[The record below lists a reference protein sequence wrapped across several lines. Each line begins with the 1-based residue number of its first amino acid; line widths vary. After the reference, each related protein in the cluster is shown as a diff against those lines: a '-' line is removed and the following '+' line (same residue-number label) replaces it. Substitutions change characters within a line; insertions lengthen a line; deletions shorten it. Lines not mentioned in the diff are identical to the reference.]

1 MSTAAKPDHDATVTE
16 LRQDIAMHRA
26 ELAAS
31 VDALAEKL
39 DVKAK
44 LKARTAGL
52 RPYVVPAA
60 AGLAGITVVTVVV
73 KRRRRR

>member
-1 MSTAAKPDHDATVTE
+1 MSTAAKPPEDATVTE
-16 LRQDIAMHRA
+16 LRADIASRRA

-44 LKARTAGL
+44 LKARAAGL
-52 RPYVVPAA
+52 RPYAVPAA
-60 AGLAGITVVTVVV
+60 AGLAGVAVLTIVV
-73 KRRRRR
+73 KRRRS